1 MGKLK
6 KSGFLEGAFIATV
19 CIIITKILGVL
30 YVIPFYNIIGEKG
43 GTLYGY
49 AYNIYNIFLI
59 ISSAGIP
66 LAISKLTSEYAT
78 LKQDNKKIRMYQI
91 STKVIMIFSV
101 VSFLICFL
109 FAPLFAKVIVGD
121 LTGGNSISDVSL
133 VIRTISFA
141 LLIIPMLS
149 IKRGYLQG
157 HTYIKEPSISQIIE
171 QVVRIAII
179 IVGSY
184 LCVKVFHL
192 PVKYAIVVSTLAAA
206 AGGLI
211 TYLYLDIIT
220 RRNKKQLGLDIAV
233 KENKKDDREIIKKII
248 TYSIPFIVI
257 NLVNNATTFVDML
270 LLIKTLPK
278 LGFSATTTEF
288 VGSVFT
294 TWGVK
299 INTIITSI
307 ANGLIISLI
316 PNMVKD
322 FNEKNTESMNQT
334 FNKCLKIILLIIA
347 PLAIFMSAMSTSMWN
362 TFYSPNE
369 IGSLI
374 IKFNIIVT
382 IFDCLYIVVNSL
394 LQSINAEKIIYKSVI
409 IGQFVNVALDIPFM
423 FLFDKIGWPAYYGA
437 IAATLMCFI
446 ISTGMSMHYLN
457 KEMHLNYKET
467 IASIPRFVISSI
479 ILIIMLKLTKTIL
492 PVNSASKLTQL
503 TNLLIAGVVCGGTYL
518 LINFKSIISI
528 LPEKLVKKLKLSEM
542 IINKEENNEKRS

>member
-6 KSGFLEGAFIATV
+6 KSGFLEGAFIATL

-30 YVIPFYNIIGEKG
+30 YVIPFYDIIGEKG

-78 LKQDNKKIRMYQI
+78 LRQDNKKIRMYQI
-91 STKVIMIFSV
+91 STKVIMAFSV
-101 VSFLICFL
+101 ASFLICFL
-109 FAPLFAKVIVGD
+109 FAPLFAKLIVGD
-121 LTGGNSISDVSL
+121 LAGGNSIADVTL
-133 VIRTISFA
+133 VIRAISFA

-179 IVGSY
+179 IIGSY
-184 LCVKVFHL
+184 LCVKIFNL

-206 AGGLI
+206 FGGLV

-220 RRNKKQLGLDIAV
+220 RKNKKQLGLDIQV
-233 KENKKDDREIIKKII
+233 KENKKDDKEIIKKII

-257 NLVNNATTFVDML
+257 NLVNNATTFVDMVL
-270 LLIKTLPK
+270 IIKTLPK
-278 LGFSATTTEF
+278 LGFTATNTEF
-288 VGSVFT
+288 IGSVFT

-322 FNEKNTESMNQT
+322 FNEKNTKSMNQT

-347 PLAIFMSAMSTSMWN
+347 PLALFMSSMSTSMWN

-409 IGQFVNVALDIPFM
+409 IGQLINVALDIPFM
-423 FLFDKIGWPAYYGA
+423 VLFHKLGWPAYYGA
-437 IAATLMCFI
+437 IAATLACFL

-467 IASIPRFVISSI
+467 ISSIPRF
-479 ILIIMLKLTKTIL
+479 ILSAVLLLIMLELFKSFMPI
-492 PVNSASKLTQL
+492 NSASKLTQL
-503 TNLLIAGVVCGGTYL
+503 VNILIAGIACGGTYI
-518 LINFKSIISI
+518 LINFKSILSI
-528 LPEKLVKKLKLSEM
+528 LPEKLVKKLKLSEAM
-542 IINKEENNEKRS
+542 TKEE

>member
-19 CIIITKILGVL
+19 CIIITKILGIL

-78 LKQDNKKIRMYQI
+78 LKEDDKKIRMYQI
-91 STKVIMIFSV
+91 ATKVIMIFSI

-109 FAPLFAKVIVGD
+109 FAPLFAKLIVGD
-121 LTGGNSISDVSL
+121 LTGGNSIGDVAL
-133 VIRTISFA
+133 VIRTISIA

-171 QVVRIAII
+171 QAVRIAII

-184 LCVKVFHL
+184 ICVKVL
-192 PVKYAIVVSTLAAA
+192 NWDVKYAIVVSTLAAA
-206 AGGLI
+206 VGGLI

-220 RRNKKQLGLDIAV
+220 RKNKKQLGLDLEV
-233 KENKKDDREIIKKII
+233 KENKKNDKEIIKKII

-257 NLVNNATTFVDML
+257 NLVNNATTFVDMVL
-270 LLIKTLPK
+270 VIKTLPK
-278 LGFSATTTEF
+278 LGFTASTTEF
-288 VGSVFT
+288 IGSVFT

-322 FNEKNTESMNQT
+322 FNEKNTKSMNQT

-347 PLAIFMSAMSTSMWN
+347 PLAIFMSVMSTSMWN
-362 TFYSPNE
+362 TFYNPNE

-374 IKFNIIVT
+374 IKFNIIVI
-382 IFDCLYIVVNSL
+382 IFDCLYMVVNSL

-423 FLFDKIGWPAYYGA
+423 VLFHKLGLPAYYGA
-437 IAATLMCFI
+437 IAATLACFL

-457 KEMHLNYKET
+457 KEMHLDYKET
-467 IASIPRFVISSI
+467 ISSIPRF
-479 ILIIMLKLTKTIL
+479 ILSAILLIVMLEGAKMIL

-503 TNLLIAGVVCGGTYL
+503 LNIIIAGVVCGGTYIL
-518 LINFKSIISI
+518 VNFKSILSI
-528 LPEKLVKKLKLSEM
+528 LPEKLVKRLGLN
-542 IINKEENNEKRS
+542 NKEKEL

>member
-220 RRNKKQLGLDIAV
+220 RRNKKQLGLDIEV

-257 NLVNNATTFVDML
+257 NLVNNATTFVDMV

-278 LGFSATTTEF
+278 LGFSAATTEF

-347 PLAIFMSAMSTSMWN
+347 PLAIFMSVMSTSMWN

-423 FLFDKIGWPAYYGA
+423 FLFDKLGWPAYYGA

-492 PVNSASKLTQL
+492 PVNSASKLTQF
-503 TNLLIAGVVCGGTYL
+503 TNLLIAGVVCGGRYI

>member
-59 ISSAGIP
+59 ISSAGLP

-78 LKQDNKKIRMYQI
+78 LKQDDKKIRMYQI
-91 STKVIMIFSV
+91 ATKIIMIFSIA
-101 VSFLICFL
+101 SFLICFL
-109 FAPLFAKVIVGD
+109 FAPLFAKLIVGD
-121 LTGGNSISDVSL
+121 LTGGNSIGDVSL

-179 IVGSY
+179 IAGSY
-184 LCVKVFHL
+184 ICVKVLHWD
-192 PVKYAIVVSTLAAA
+192 VKYAIVVSTLAAA

-220 RRNKKQLGLDIAV
+220 RRNKKQLGLDLEA
-233 KENKKDDREIIKKII
+233 KENKKTDKEIIKKII

-257 NLVNNATTFVDML
+257 NLVNNATTFVDMVL
-270 LLIKTLPK
+270 VIKTLPK
-278 LGFSATTTEF
+278 LGFTAATTEF
-288 VGSVFT
+288 IGSVFT

-322 FNEKNTESMNQT
+322 FNEKNTISMNQT

-347 PLAIFMSAMSTSMWN
+347 PLAIFMSVMSTSMWN
-362 TFYSPNE
+362 MFYNPNE

-374 IKFNIIVT
+374 IKFNIIVI
-382 IFDCLYIVVNSL
+382 IFDCLYMVVNSL

-423 FLFDKIGWPAYYGA
+423 VLFDKLGLPAYYGA
-437 IAATLMCFI
+437 IAATLACFL

-467 IASIPRFVISSI
+467 ITSIPRFILSAI
-479 ILIIMLKLTKTIL
+479 ILIAMLEVTKMIL

-503 TNLLIAGVVCGGTYL
+503 VNIIIAGVVCGGTYI
-518 LINFKSIISI
+518 LINYKSIISI
-528 LPEKLVKKLKLSEM
+528 LPEKLVKKLPLSNEVV
-542 IINKEENNEKRS
+542 KESK

>member
-6 KSGFLEGAFIATV
+6 KSGFLEGAFIATI

-30 YVIPFYNIIGEKG
+30 YVIPFYDIIGEKG

-78 LKQDNKKIRMYQI
+78 LKQDEKKVRMYQI
-91 STKVIMIFSV
+91 STKIIMIFSL

-109 FAPLFAKVIVGD
+109 FAPLFAKLIIGD
-121 LTGGNSISDVSL
+121 LSGGNSIKDVAL
-133 VIRTISFA
+133 VIRSISFA

-179 IVGSY
+179 IIGSY
-184 LCVKVFHL
+184 LCVRVFNL
-192 PVKYAIVVSTLAAA
+192 PVKYAVVTSTLAACL
-206 AGGLI
+206 GGVA

-220 RRNKKQLGLDIAV
+220 RKNKHQLGLDIEV
-233 KENKKDDREIIKKII
+233 KESKKNDKEIIKKII
-248 TYSIPFIVI
+248 IYSIPFIVI
-257 NLVNNATTFVDML
+257 NLVNNATTFVDMVL
-270 LLIKTLPK
+270 IIKTLPK
-278 LGFSATTTEF
+278 LGFTATNTEF
-288 VGSVFT
+288 IGSVFT

-322 FNEKNTESMNQT
+322 YNENNTKSMNQT

-347 PLAIFMSAMSTSMWN
+347 PLAIFMSIMSTSMWN

-369 IGSLI
+369 YGSLI

-394 LQSINAEKIIYKSVI
+394 LQSINGQKVIYKSVI
-409 IGQFVNVALDIPFM
+409 IGQLINVALDIPLM
-423 FLFDKIGWPAYYGA
+423 ILFNKIGWPAYYGA
-437 IAATLMCFI
+437 IAATLACFI
-446 ISTGMSMHYLN
+446 ISNGISLHYLN

-467 IASIPRFVISSI
+467 IASIPRFILSTIVLVIMIEVFKMFLPINSSKKI
-479 ILIIMLKLTKTIL
+479 
-492 PVNSASKLTQL
+492 VQL
-503 TNLLIAGVVCGGTYL
+503 TNIIITGLVCGGTYI

-528 LPEKLVKKLKLSEM
+528 LPEKIVKKLR
-542 IINKEENNEKRS
+542 IQN